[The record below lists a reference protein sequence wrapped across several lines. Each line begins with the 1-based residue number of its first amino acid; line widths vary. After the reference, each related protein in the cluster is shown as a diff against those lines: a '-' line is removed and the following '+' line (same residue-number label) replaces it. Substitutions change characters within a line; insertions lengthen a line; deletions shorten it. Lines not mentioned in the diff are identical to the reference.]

1 MTVAPPNL
9 DLGFVDDWVGSERP
23 GVLSETDRLDLL
35 RRLDRL
41 ETPCGS
47 LTLRRAWPRDDG
59 SLHLDY
65 AAPGGGRVAAQW
77 LPDHGARTEA
87 LRRTG
92 AAAVLHP
99 ATGVLLQA
107 GGADARL
114 RSLAALMRQE
124 GSRLVVHRPE
134 RRAVV
139 RLADG
144 DHVKVVRRG
153 RSADLVTA
161 ADRAAAAGG
170 TTFSVPAAIA
180 HDSRRGTVRWQGI
193 AAPTLAD
200 LWHRDTERT
209 EDTEGTEDVEQAW
222 RRTGLAVRALQSADP
237 SGLPLHSA
245 AQEVSTAERAVTAAV
260 RWGLLPAGDRRDVH
274 RDLLAGPAAPTG
286 VLHRDLHDK
295 QVLVDP
301 ERLWLLDTDTL
312 AVGERALD
320 VANVLAHLELRVAQ
334 AVASPAA
341 AETARAALLDGLAAD
356 PLTLDRVGA
365 HLRVARLRLAGV
377 YAFRPGWRRL
387 ARRWYDAALAGAAPD
402 LAGGAADVTGAAPDL
417 PARGTV
423 A

>member
-1 MTVAPPNL
+1 MNVAPPNL
-9 DLGFVDDWVGSERP
+9 DLGFVDGGVGSERP
-23 GVLSETDRLDLL
+23 GALRETDRLDLL
-35 RRLDRL
+35 RRLNRL

-92 AAAVLHP
+92 AAAALHP

-114 RSLAALMRQE
+114 RSLAALLRQE

-170 TTFSVPAAIA
+170 TTFSVPAVIA
-180 HDSRRGTVRWQGI
+180 HDPRRGTVRWQGI

-209 EDTEGTEDVEQAW
+209 EDTEDTEDVEDVEQAW

-245 AQEVSTAERAVTAAV
+245 AQEVATAERAVTAAV

-274 RDLLAGPAAPTG
+274 RDLLAGPAAPMG

-295 QVLVDP
+295 QVLVEP

-341 AETARAALLDGLAAD
+341 AATARAALLDGLAAD

-402 LAGGAADVTGAAPDL
+402 L